1 MLSMHRSR
9 RHGIACPGGCKSA
22 REQIKRKCCLQC
34 RARAPVNAGL
44 CKLSCHPRESTSE
57 VSALVGREDSSELL
71 DLLVAEGRNEAVDVE
86 LLDGSLDNALGDVVE
101 AEAVHEATDGAGVQ
115 VKDAGRIALG
125 TNNTADSAR
134 SEAENVTGLALDDL
148 VGDVSDVKTIG
159 EAAGGAGLQAKDA
172 GRVALCANEATDGTG
187 GKAKDTAGVTLED
200 LVSDAGDVKTVSE
213 TASSAGA
220 KVEGLVRLARAED
233 GADGAGA
240 KVQGAARVTLKDL
253 VSDASDVK
261 AVSETTSST
270 GAKVEGLV
278 GLARAEDRAN
288 SAGAKV
294 QGAAR
299 VTLEN
304 LVSDAGDVKTVGE
317 AASSAGAKVKGLV
330 RLARAEDGADGTGAK
345 VQGIGGIALDDL
357 VDGVAKVEA
366 VGDTTN
372 EARVE
377 AKGLVSVAAVATEDG
392 ADGTRAKVK
401 GIIRGAL
408 EAKANGADGVGDGV
422 GERSDGVADE
432 GKVALDDGEVEV
444 AESRFD
450 VDAGEEVVDDGI
462 TLDDAADGLTEAEA
476 AENAVVTENALEDV
490 ALGGNVKVDV
500 VDDVLDLVHDTA
512 LEDVKAADSVKS
524 TVDGAAEAA
533 ANNAVDEIA
542 GLNTDLDAIDS
553 VLDAVDGSRDTA
565 GKGVVDDAA
574 LDTKAE
580 ARNDGKAFGDG
591 ADVEN
596 VVETTKSLTLGG
608 HGEGGR
614 RKGESDKS
622 VLHLEKGVW

>member
-86 LLDGSLDNALGDVVE
+86 LLDGSLDDALGDVVE

-125 TNNTADSAR
+125 TNNTADSAG

-200 LVSDAGDVKTVSE
+200 LVSDAGDVKTVGE
-213 TASSAGA
+213 AASSAGA
-220 KVEGLVRLARAED
+220 KVKGLVRLARAED
-233 GADGAGA
+233 GADGTGA

-253 VSDASDVK
+253 VSDA
-261 AVSETTSST
+261 
-270 GAKVEGLV
+270 
-278 GLARAEDRAN
+278 
-288 SAGAKV
+288 
-294 QGAAR
+294 
-299 VTLEN
+299 
-304 LVSDAGDVKTVGE
+304 GDVKTVSE
-317 AASSAGAKVKGLV
+317 TASSAGAKVKGLV

-450 VDAGEEVVDDGI
+450 VDAGEEVVNDGI

-500 VDDVLDLVHDTA
+500 VDDILDLVHDTA

>member
-1 MLSMHRSR
+1 
-9 RHGIACPGGCKSA
+9 
-22 REQIKRKCCLQC
+22 
-34 RARAPVNAGL
+34 
-44 CKLSCHPRESTSE
+44 
-57 VSALVGREDSSELL
+57 
-71 DLLVAEGRNEAVDVE
+71 
-86 LLDGSLDNALGDVVE
+86 
-101 AEAVHEATDGAGVQ
+101 
-115 VKDAGRIALG
+115 
-125 TNNTADSAR
+125 
-134 SEAENVTGLALDDL
+134 LALDDL
-148 VGDVSDVKTIG
+148 VSDVSDVKTVG

-172 GRVALCANEATDGTG
+172 GRVTLCANEATNGAGSKAEDG
-187 GKAKDTAGVTLED
+187 AGVALDD
-200 LVSDAGDVKTVSE
+200 LVGNVSDVKTISE
-213 TASSAGA
+213 TTNSAGA

-233 GADGAGA
+233 GANSTGA
-240 KVQGAARVTLKDL
+240 KVQGAAGITLDNL
-253 VSDASDVK
+253 VSDVSDVQ
-261 AVSETTSST
+261 AVGQAANEA
-270 GAKVEGLV
+270 GAEVEGLV
-278 GLARAEDRAN
+278 GVARAANDRADG
-288 SAGAKV
+288 SRTETDDR
-294 QGAAR
+294 AR
-299 VTLEN
+299 L
-304 LVSDAGDVKTVGE
+304 L
-317 AASSAGAKVKGLV
+317 
-330 RLARAEDGADGTGAK
+330 
-345 VQGIGGIALDDL
+345 ALDDL

-366 VGDTTN
+366 VGEAAD
-372 EARVE
+372 EARVKT
-377 AKGLVSVAAVATEDG
+377 KGLVRVVAVATEDG
-392 ADGTRAKVK
+392 ADGTGTKVEGVAGVTLDDLVDSVAKVK
-401 GIIRGAL
+401 AVGEATDEARVEAKGLVRVLAVATEDGANGTGAQVQGIISGTL
-408 EAKANGADGVGDGV
+408 EAKTEGADGVGDGV
-422 GERSDGVADE
+422 GERSDGAADE
-432 GKVALDDGEVEV
+432 GDVALDDGEVEV

-462 TLDDAADGLTEAEA
+462 ALDDAADSLTEAEV
-476 AENAVVTENALEDV
+476 AENAVVAENAAEDI